1 MKQYNVTSDQINL
14 EITETASLSAASTV
28 SASINELK
36 NAGFRFSLDDYGTGY
51 SNLTYVIDMDFLN
64 IKSDKGLLWA
74 SDNDVN
80 SRHLLMD
87 SIRMM
92 RRLGMNVIQE
102 GVETSEQL
110 DLVLDAGANLIQ
122 GYYFSKP
129 LMEKEFVD
137 FVRKFNEHPKRF

>member
-1 MKQYNVTSDQINL
+1 
-14 EITETASLSAASTV
+14 
-28 SASINELK
+28 
-36 NAGFRFSLDDYGTGY
+36 
-51 SNLTYVIDMDFLN
+51 
-64 IKSDKGLLWA
+64 
-74 SDNDVN
+74 
-80 SRHLLMD
+80 
-87 SIRMM
+87 M

-129 LMEKEFVD
+129 LREKEFVD